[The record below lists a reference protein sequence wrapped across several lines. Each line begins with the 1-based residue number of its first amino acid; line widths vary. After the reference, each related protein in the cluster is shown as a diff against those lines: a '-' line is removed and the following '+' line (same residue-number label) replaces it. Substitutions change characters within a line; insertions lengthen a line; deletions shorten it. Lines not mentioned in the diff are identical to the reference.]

1 MKKSVCLLMFILLLL
16 SVPVYSAS
24 ASVYEDEYEPNDSLA
39 SAYDIGLWKYKTISA
54 TIHSAK
60 DKDFYKF
67 YATKGEQLAIHL
79 KNIPAGTDYDLFL
92 FKDSY
97 GYPAID
103 ASERTG
109 TQNEII
115 RFDVPETGKY
125 IAVVSSKNG
134 TYDEWGFYRLEFIDR
149 MKSGTYTARL
159 SPSAIS
165 SPGKGTVSPTAAVNL
180 ANDSA
185 VPDGAVVKSVSA
197 EGTISPSLG
206 NTFREVLNKEEGVW
220 HKTVSGGT
228 LFPDIKLENGLPV
241 KTTWNARYYSL
252 AWSSSTWKSPQL
264 KINYQYD
271 QTYGW

>member
-1 MKKSVCLLMFILLLL
+1 MKKCLCFLMFGLLLL
-16 SVPVYSAS
+16 AVPTFSAS
-24 ASVYEDEYEPNDSLA
+24 ASVYEDEYEPNNSAA
-39 SAYDIGLWKYKTISA
+39 SAHDIGLWKYKTISA
-54 TIHSAK
+54 TIHSPE
-60 DKDFYKF
+60 DQDFYKF

-79 KNIPAGTDYDLFL
+79 KNIPAGTDYDLAL
-92 FKDSY
+92 FKDTY
-97 GYPAID
+97 GYPEID

-125 IAVVSSKNG
+125 IAAVKSKNG
-134 TYDEWGFYRLEFIDR
+134 TYDGWGFYRLEFIDR

-159 SPSAIS
+159 SPAAIS
-165 SPGKGTVSPTAAVNL
+165 SPGKGAVSPTAVVNL
-180 ANDSA
+180 ANVSA
-185 VPDGAVVKSVSA
+185 IPDGAVVKSVSA

-206 NTFREVLNKEEGVW
+206 NTFREVMNKEEGIW
-220 HKTVSGGT
+220 HTTVSGGT

-252 AWSSSTWKSPQL
+252 AWSSSTWRSPEL